1 MRRYEFMVDHVE
13 TYPIRVL
20 ASTLG
25 VSPSGFYDWR
35 DRPVS
40 VRRRRRTEIE
50 EVVTEIY
57 AEHGGI
63 PGSRKIQ
70 EELVRRKI
78 DVCRNTVAATMCR
91 KGLKSKAQRH
101 RKFVVT
107 TDSDHDD
114 PIAPKI
120 LDRDFTADAPNRK
133 WLADITF
140 VRVDLGWAYVAT
152 VMDLFSRRIVGW
164 SVSDSCDEALVLEAL
179 GQALELRRPA
189 PGLLYHSDRGS
200 TYTAAE
206 HRRRLAASGIQCSMS
221 RVGNCW
227 DNACAERFFC
237 SYKNEWTNHRH
248 YADIEA
254 VRQDTFKY
262 IEIYYNRKR
271 RHQALGYL
279 TPAEFESRHQE
290 STAA

>member
-1 MRRYEFMVDHVE
+1 VNRYEFMAEHE
-13 TYPIRVL
+13 EIYPIRVMAATL
-20 ASTLG
+20 DVST
-25 VSPSGFYDWR
+25 SGFYDWR

-40 VRRRRRTEIE
+40 ARRRRREEIE
-50 EVVTEIY
+50 EVVAEIH
-57 AEHGGI
+57 AEHDGI
-63 PGSRKIQ
+63 TGSRKIH
-70 EELVRRKI
+70 EELVRREV
-78 DVCRNTVAATMCR
+78 DVCRKTVAAAMQR
-91 KGLKSKAQRH
+91 KGLKSKAQR
-101 RKFVVT
+101 RAKFVVT

-114 PIAPKI
+114 PIAENI
-120 LDRDFTADAPNRK
+120 LDRDFTADAPDRK
-133 WLADITF
+133 WVADITF
-140 VRVDLGWAYVAT
+140 VRTAVGWAYVAV

-164 SVSDSCDEALVLEAL
+164 SVSDSCNEALVLDAL
-179 GQALELRRPA
+179 GQAFEARRPS

-206 HRRRLAASGIQCSMS
+206 HRRRLAEAGIECSMS

-237 SYKNEWTNHRH
+237 SYKNEWIRHRRH
-248 YADIEA
+248 ADVEA
-254 VRQDTFKY
+254 VRQSTFKY

-279 TPAEFESRHQE
+279 SPAEFESRHQE